1 MKQKQRCGE
10 CKREYFTTMIR
21 VIVFKKHTCPED
33 KTDLII
39 SSSDEIF
46 TCPKCNKVYHKSVPR
61 EYNSL
66 GTRIEGSSRDFVKAN
81 KMRENNPTIE
91 FDNVF
96 VPEQVLCQKCRNMQN
111 RYTQATQKREK
122 KIAMG
127 ISDSVHAFPKEITNA
142 DIYKRE
148 IFEKTKADFQ
158 ETRKQEYIKTQ
169 NEERAKAEAENK
181 TRLAKQLHEG
191 ILPKPEEMKS
201 LIDPETAKLI
211 EEVKQKDARIA
222 ELKKKIEE
230 AKNQ

>member
-1 MKQKQRCGE
+1 
-10 CKREYFTTMIR
+10 MIR
-21 VIVFKKHTCPED
+21 VLVFKKHTCPED

-39 SSSDEIF
+39 SSSGEIF
-46 TCPKCNKVYHKSVPR
+46 TCPKCNKVYHKSIPA

-66 GTRIEGSSRDFVKAN
+66 GTRIEGSTRDFIKAN
-81 KMRENNPTIE
+81 KMKESNPAIE
-91 FDNVF
+91 FDKVF
-96 VPEQVLCQKCRNMQN
+96 VPEEVLCQKCRNMQT
-111 RYTQATQKREK
+111 RYMQATQRREK

-127 ISDSVHAFPKEITNA
+127 ISDSVHAIPKEITNA
-142 DIYKRE
+142 DIYRRE

-158 ETRKQEYIKTQ
+158 ETRKQEYIKNQ

-181 TRLAKQLHEG
+181 TRLAKQLHES

-211 EEVKQKDARIA
+211 EEVRQKDARIA

-230 AKNQ
+230 ANKQ